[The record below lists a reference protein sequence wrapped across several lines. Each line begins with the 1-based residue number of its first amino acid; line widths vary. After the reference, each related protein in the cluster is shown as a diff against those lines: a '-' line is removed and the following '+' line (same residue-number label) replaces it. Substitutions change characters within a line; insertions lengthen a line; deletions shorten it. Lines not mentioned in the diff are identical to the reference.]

1 MIDTVRLR
9 SPFISAE
16 AAALVEQQLTR
27 RTAVQMASGEVL
39 YEVTSGELDGS
50 FDNRIMVRLCRE
62 ELAEAPGLRLSAKS
76 DTTPKVDPHLL
87 LYPDLAVQAERQ
99 RVAALGAK
107 ERVSVSRHRPI
118 FRNVPCDPYLIIEGS
133 VHKAMVGHNITGGPQ
148 SFAPA
153 AYWFV
158 NLVAAELLG
167 VSLPHGSEWFVERV
181 DVTET
186 YNLFEPPAG
195 SRDDAAMKLAYSKA
209 FDAVQ
214 DFIGSLN
221 RVEFPRRKRRCY
233 GLEALQF
240 AGTTTSFSLYHKGPE
255 FAAHDAKKLRLREV
269 SRRKWDAKD
278 GGWIDLDVDPE
289 RVCFSASELEEL
301 QTLANGIMRVEISVK
316 SKKLRADVESG
327 LLGVKGEKVCVVQV
341 TDAYLQRV
349 HDMEVARVIREGHKD
364 MMIVRLE
371 KEVYARLTDMHGG
384 RLAAPL
390 YALWVRLAAHGEKE
404 AKKSMKRTSFYRQR
418 SQLVAAG
425 CSWAGTDIVIKHSNI
440 PVGFSLRRSDPRR
453 DAIEDPRIT
462 DLLSRWREA
471 V

>member
-9 SPFISAE
+9 SPFISAV
-16 AAALVEQQLTR
+16 AAALVEQQMTR
-27 RTAVQMASGEVL
+27 KTAVQMASGEVL

-62 ELAEAPGLRLSAKS
+62 ELAEAPALRSSAKL
-76 DTTPKVDPHLL
+76 DTRPEVDPRLL
-87 LYPDLAVQAERQ
+87 LHPDPAVQAERQ
-99 RVAALGAK
+99 RVAALSVK
-107 ERVSVSRHRPI
+107 ERVTASRHRPI
-118 FRNVPCDPYLIIEGS
+118 FRNVPCDPYLVIEGS

-148 SFAPA
+148 SFGPA
-153 AYWFV
+153 ACWFV

-186 YNLFEPPAG
+186 YNLYQPPTG
-195 SRDDAAMKLAYSKA
+195 ERDDDALKLARGRA
-209 FDAVQ
+209 FDAVS

-221 RVEFPRRKRRCY
+221 RVEFPRRKRRSY

-255 FAAHDAKKLRLREV
+255 FAAHDGKKLRDRLT
-269 SRRKWDAKD
+269 
-278 GGWIDLDVDPE
+278 G
-289 RVCFSASELEEL
+289 SELEEL
-301 QTLANGIMRVEISVK
+301 QSLANGIMRVEIAVK

-364 MMIVRLE
+364 MTIVRLE
-371 KEVYARLTDMHGG
+371 KEVYARLTDTHGG

-404 AKKSMKRTSFYRQR
+404 VKKSMKRTSFYRQR

-453 DAIEDPRIT
+453 DAVEDPRIT
-462 DLLSRWREA
+462 DLLARWREA

>member
-16 AAALVEQQLTR
+16 TAALVEQQLTR

-62 ELAEAPGLRLSAKS
+62 ELAEAPGLRSSAKA
-76 DTTPKVDPHLL
+76 DTTPEVDPRLL
-87 LYPDLAVQAERQ
+87 LHPDPAVQAERQ
-99 RVAALGAK
+99 RVALLRAK
-107 ERVSVSRHRPI
+107 ELVSVSRHRPI
-118 FRNVPCDPYLIIEGS
+118 FRNMPCDPYLVVEGS

-148 SFAPA
+148 NFQPA
-153 AYWFV
+153 ACWFV
-158 NLVAAELLG
+158 NLVASELLG
-167 VSLPHGSEWFVERV
+167 VSLPHGSEWLVERV

-186 YNLFEPPAG
+186 YNLYQPPPG
-195 SRDDAAMKLAYSKA
+195 ERGDLAMKGAYERA
-209 FDAVQ
+209 FDAVS

-269 SRRKWDAKD
+269 SRRKWNAKD

-289 RVCFSASELEEL
+289 RVGFTAAELEEL
-301 QTLANGIMRVEISVK
+301 QTLANGIMRVEIAVK

-327 LLGVKGEKVCVVQV
+327 LLGVKGEKVRVVQV

-349 HDMEVARVIREGHKD
+349 HDTEVARVIREGHKD
-364 MMIVRLE
+364 MTTVRLE
-371 KEVYARLTDMHGG
+371 KEVSARLFAAYQPQ
-384 RLAAPL
+384 LAGSL
-390 YALWVRLAAHGEKE
+390 YGLWVRLSAHGEKE
-404 AKKSMKRTSFYRQR
+404 VRKGMAPRTFYRQR
-418 SQLVAAG
+418 SQLVEVG

-453 DAIEDPRIT
+453 DAVEDPRIT
-462 DLLSRWREA
+462 DLLARWREA
-471 V
+471 A